1 MEQIHPFPTV
11 IAPALAPREVKMQR
25 GAQPLTNTSGS
36 QGTSGPPS
44 STDTPSSA
52 PSSVGTPALSTP
64 GLEAQTKALFS
75 PTSEAPAPIWRQEAD
90 GGAVP
95 NEVAVPPSYNP
106 EWTGRDGRL

>member
-11 IAPALAPREVKMQR
+11 NAPAPAPREVKTQR
-25 GAQPLTNTSGS
+25 GQPLTNTSGS
-36 QGTSGPPS
+36 QGTSAP

-52 PSSVGTPALSTP
+52 PSAVGTPALSTP
-64 GLEAQTKALFS
+64 GLEAQTKALFT

-95 NEVAVPPSYNP
+95 NEIVVPPSYNP
-106 EWTGRDGRL
+106 EWAGRDGRL